1 MEAIIYSL
9 IVAMFWGLSPII
21 HRYVLKQGITNQL
34 ILLISA
40 SVYFISVLCYVALS
54 GQTSNIFVN
63 IERKHIIM
71 IALMTFFG
79 LFITNIIYLKALK
92 KTKNTHLV
100 VVIMAMYPIVTLL
113 LGLFIL
119 NEKLTTWG
127 YIGFILVMM
136 GIGIMIMSGEK

>member
-1 MEAIIYSL
+1 
-9 IVAMFWGLSPII
+9 
-21 HRYVLKQGITNQL
+21 
-34 ILLISA
+34 
-40 SVYFISVLCYVALS
+40 VALS